1 MVGIN
6 GNMGINS
13 RKKIFMG
20 FEVDLMAVFTESGMT
35 ELIFW
40 QTHAAECCWIHESM
54 FFFFE
59 ELVELDSL
67 IKGVV
72 WIVGDFE
79 FTPLTFFRFVYDP
92 PMVIFCF

>member
-1 MVGIN
+1 
-6 GNMGINS
+6 
-13 RKKIFMG
+13 
-20 FEVDLMAVFTESGMT
+20 MAVFTESGMT

-72 WIVGDFE
+72 WIVGDLE
-79 FTPLTFFRFVYDP
+79 LTPLAFFSFIQYPSV
-92 PMVIFCF
+92 MELGF